1 MIYDFPF
8 SYVLKA
14 LCFVKIQL
22 FDFFP
27 IILFERLN
35 IIYLYNFF
43 LFSLFFYFQKA
54 IVFSYITVSVIER
67 VHQKWKWSV

>member
-8 SYVLKA
+8 SYVFKA

-35 IIYLYNFF
+35 IIYLYKFVCF
-43 LFSLFFYFQKA
+43 HYSFIFRKQLFFH
-54 IVFSYITVSVIER
+54 I
-67 VHQKWKWSV
+67 